1 MAYGVKFRLDFA
13 DVKGTAKRV
22 EILQDGYTGD
32 VKELVGTGEPVVIK
46 WEGDDDFYQPIIGS
60 TCTLNLFQTDTTD
73 YDDFF
78 NAPEKEYKVII
89 STGLT
94 LFDDYKER
102 VQQDGGFVEAKSCID
117 NTFTPTIS
125 TSIALEYQ
133 KRVLS
138 DGGAVEALDCISNIL
153 TVETSYTYATYWV
166 GWLITDQYSEVMAPN
181 PQRLTLKAIDGLG
194 SLDSYVPT
202 VDTDTTTIIERLA
215 EGVNNIGL
223 ELDLYVNN
231 DIKQVF
237 THGYFNDVYYPI
249 EQYENFNGT
258 GTYLPREGMKYEIL
272 DKENNLYNYKEFIE
286 IILSNINAR
295 IFQSNGKWC
304 IVNNSTYSE
313 QRVMDDVQQILQDTS
328 TLPTDVEQRRL
339 NYLKTGT
346 EFTNFRKY
354 LDTSQATVAT
364 EYNYQALSKV
374 KTDVTPLDQSL
385 VREKERPYKKITL
398 DVKDTSRTAR
408 FNHSL
413 EYGDE
418 FFTVNNGDIDT
429 HDIVKSGTKSY
440 ELTLNSS
447 STTQPTTVRF
457 ATDKKGFYDL
467 YENRVNFGDDAN
479 PNISFSFYVDTN
491 KTTQSSSLDAY
502 IWYRISL
509 RRTDANKYYYDDQDQ
524 TWTFNDDTVLN
535 KFNLDPSQSDQWID
549 KSITLDLSD
558 PNLNLSTTVLGT
570 LQIEFFTPYKGG
582 ISNYQ
587 ALYLDNI
594 SIYQKTTLKADA
606 FNNIFPG
613 SGVASGVSDNS
624 ISIQSVSAEFNTTSS
639 VIEKTFELPKMLKNY
654 THYIDSFGK
663 MNQGIAAQPYFVE
676 EQEYNYY
683 YLAPKLYEAV
693 LKQRINDFKTPMTR
707 YEGTFY
713 NNNTEP
719 LSLMSKI
726 WIDYGE
732 NILREN
738 NSGIIDGLEY
748 NVKSNEYNVIM
759 HLPNQDNQLDVT
771 IKKETTLVKKS

>member
-78 NAPEKEYKVII
+78 NAPEKEYKVVI

-354 LDTSQATVAT
+354 LDTSQATVAS

-413 EYGDE
+413 EYDDE
-418 FFTVNNGDIDT
+418 YFDVSSGSIDT

-440 ELTLNSS
+440 ELTLGSS
-447 STTQPTTVRF
+447 SITQPTTVRF
-457 ATDKKGFYDL
+457 ATDKRNSYYLWDFDYPL
-467 YENRVNFGDDAN
+467 PYVLNAE
-479 PNISFSFYVDTN
+479 PQISFSYYFDTN
-491 KTTQSSSLDAY
+491 NTSQTSSTDAY
-502 IWYRISL
+502 VWYRIKA
-509 RRTDANKYYYDDQDQ
+509 RRYTDGFLYYYDEENTQWN
-524 TWTFNDDTVLN
+524 TTSTTLN
-535 KFNLDPSQSDQWID
+535 KLEVPPRDAAD
-549 KSITLDLSD
+549 KWNTHTITL
-558 PNLNLSTTVLGT
+558 NLNNPPWSGLVPFFSLT
-570 LQIEFFTPYKGG
+570 IEFYTPYKGG

-587 ALYLDNI
+587 ALYLDEI
-594 SIYQKTTLKADA
+594 SIYQDNKDYADN
-606 FNNIFPG
+606 FDNNY
-613 SGVASGVSDNS
+613 SGGIGPSDNEIAINKLS
-624 ISIQSVSAEFNTTSS
+624 IEFNTTEN
-639 VIEKTFELPKMLKNY
+639 VIEQTQEIEKLLKNY
-654 THYIDSFGK
+654 SHFLDSYSNFS
-663 MNQGIAAQPYFVE
+663 QGIAAQPYFIE

-726 WIDYGE
+726 WIDFGE